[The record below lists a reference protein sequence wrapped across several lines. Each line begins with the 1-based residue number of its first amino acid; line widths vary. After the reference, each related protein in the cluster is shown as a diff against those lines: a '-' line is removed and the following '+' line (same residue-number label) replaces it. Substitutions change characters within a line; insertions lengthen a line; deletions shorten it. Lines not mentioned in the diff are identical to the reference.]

1 MPFPNSNPD
10 AMPKIRIFPGRWYGR
25 YRLQLLQFRLIVDI
39 ICNRDRLKYP
49 EARRSVLVFVQV

>member
-1 MPFPNSNPD
+1 
-10 AMPKIRIFPGRWYGR
+10 MPKIRIFPGRWYGR